1 MSDEQL
7 MESEFERNLCTELSE
22 REWLYENEG
31 KPTGWDIGLAMVPA
45 DVLHWLATQYPDEY
59 EKAVPADLVDE
70 HKTAAERKLL
80 QHITKE
86 LAKQTKMDA
95 TTGHPVGGL
104 LGVLRKGFT
113 YAQVGR
119 PAAKFGRMM
128 AFPPANP
135 NLVEVVEAADSVR
148 LRVLRQVRFDTA
160 TNETID
166 VVLTANGLPVV
177 TMELKTDN
185 TQTVNHAI
193 RQYKEDRRPGKNRA
207 LLAPGRALVHFAV
220 SNDLVYMTTKLD
232 GEDTVFLPFNQGS
245 EGHEGNPPSG
255 TGSSSNY
262 LWREILTRPT
272 FMRILKDFALFE
284 PSKSG
289 KKDGRL
295 VFPRFHQLRAVER
308 VVADI
313 EANGTGKRYLIWHSA
328 GSGKTKTIAWLSHRL
343 IRHMSSDSKS
353 TFDSVIVVT
362 DRNVLDENIR
372 HDMNL
377 VQSSKGLVVSIGEKT
392 GAKSPQLKKAL
403 VEGDHIITCTLQTF
417 PEVMKLIEDTTELR
431 GRRWAVVADE
441 AHSSQSGSAAK
452 KLKELLVDVDLDPD
466 DDDISADELL
476 LAKDSAIAASSNITF
491 VALTATPKPKTLRL
505 FGTERDGRWEAF
517 DTYTMAQ
524 AIEEGF
530 ILDVLTNY
538 STYDMFLRVKNTL
551 EGKTEI
557 RVDTGE
563 AVTNIVRFA
572 RLHPT
577 AIAQKVHV
585 VIEHFRRNVME
596 TLSGE
601 ARAMV
606 VTSSRIEALS
616 WSKKMNAY
624 LAEQGYTDMNTLV
637 AFSGSLTDDTGESV
651 TEVSLNNR
659 SDVARAFREEDE
671 SRVLIVA
678 NKFQTGFD
686 EPRLMAMYVDKKLTG
701 VATVQTLSRLNRTYP
716 GKTAPMV
723 VDFRNSPA
731 SIQKDFKLYYSDAH
745 VEGDVD
751 PNALYTLGERLDTA
765 GMYSHDE
772 MDAVAN
778 AFLSDSGGEAI
789 AATLAPIKNRW
800 NGQMR
805 QAVLSKD
812 KAKRNELEHFRA
824 DVISYRNAW
833 QFLSQIVDY
842 QDADLARRA
851 ILATLLARNLRTDG
865 EDYDDSYL
873 EGVQLSGVKL
883 VPSAIGEDHSLS
895 EGSSEGIKL
904 PTFDGEHEGGEAISQ
919 RGPLDEAIDKVN
931 EMFQAKGVDVSPE
944 SVSGF
949 ITTFW
954 GFLDANEEAVAMA
967 KNNTAAQL
975 KASEGFSG
983 AVGLAVLKTVSEAQ
997 EIQSYLTDP
1006 AFLEAI
1012 TDIAADALHTRY
1024 RRAQKPGTVVIDLAE
1039 DARTARKA
1047 LGALAFL
1054 EDGWL
1059 DGEAGQAI
1067 STQVIN
1073 RSVEVI
1079 DAMTNLGNVTK
1090 SVFPTEEGGVRFYW
1104 PDAVNQLS
1112 IEVETSGALYVHTAD
1127 VAAGSYQDAVVPGGA
1142 DLSDRLAAWL
1152 VENDA
1157 DDE

>member
-1 MSDEQL
+1 MSHAQL
-7 MESEFERNLCTELSE
+7 MELEFESNLCAELSE
-22 REWLYENEG
+22 RGWLYENDG
-31 KPTGWDIGLAMVPA
+31 KPSGWDVALALVPG

-59 EKAVPADLVDE
+59 EKAVPGDLVNGQ
-70 HKTAAERKLL
+70 KTAAERKLL

-86 LAKQTKMDA
+86 LAKTTRMDP

-119 PAAKFGRMM
+119 PAAKFGPMM

-135 NLVEVVEAADSVR
+135 NLTEVVEAAAAVR
-148 LRVLRQVRFDTA
+148 LRVLRQVRFDTT
-160 TNETID
+160 TNDSID
-166 VVLTANGLPVV
+166 VVLTANGIPVA
-177 TMELKTDN
+177 TLELKTDN

-220 SNDLVYMTTKLD
+220 SNDLVYMTTKLQ
-232 GEDTVFLPFNQGS
+232 GEDSVFLPFNQGND
-245 EGHEGNPPSG
+245 GHGGNPPSG

-262 LWREILTRPT
+262 LWRGILARPT

-284 PSKSG
+284 PSKAG
-289 KKDGRL
+289 KKDDGRL

-343 IRHMSSDSKS
+343 IRHMSADSKS

-362 DRNVLDENIR
+362 DRTVLDENIR
-372 HDMNL
+372 NDMNL
-377 VQSSKGLVVSIGEKT
+377 VQSSKGLVVTVGEKY

-417 PEVMKLIEDTTELR
+417 PEVMKLIEDTQELR

-441 AHSSQSGSAAK
+441 AHSSQSGSAARQ
-452 KLKELLVDVDLDPD
+452 LKALLADVELDPD
-466 DDDISADELL
+466 DEDISADDLL
-476 LAKDSAIAASSNITF
+476 QAKDSAIAASSNITF
-491 VALTATPKPKTLRL
+491 VALTATPKAKTLRL
-505 FGTERDGRWEAF
+505 FGTEIDGRWEAF

-551 EGKTEI
+551 ESEDETEI
-557 RVDTGE
+557 RVNTGE
-563 AVTNIVRFA
+563 AVTSIVRYA

-577 AIAQKVHV
+577 AIAQKVRV
-585 VIEHFRRNVME
+585 VIEHFRRNVMDM
-596 TLSGE
+596 LGGQ
-601 ARAMV
+601 AKAMV
-606 VTSSRIEALS
+606 VTSSRVEALS

-624 LAEQGYTDMNTLV
+624 LADQGYTDMHTLV
-637 AFSGSLTDDTGESV
+637 AFSGSLTDEDTGETV
-651 TEVSLNNR
+651 TEVSLNDR

-671 SRVLIVA
+671 NRVLIVA

-686 EPRLMAMYVDKKLTG
+686 EPRLLAMYVDKKLSG

-731 SIQKDFKLYYSDAH
+731 SIQEDFKLYYSDAH

-751 PNALYTLGERLDTA
+751 PNALYTIGDRLDTA
-765 GMYSHDE
+765 DLYSRDE
-772 MDAVAN
+772 MDAVAD
-778 AFLSDSGGEAI
+778 AFLADSGGEAI
-789 AATLAPIKNRW
+789 AKVLSPIKNRW
-800 NGQMR
+800 TGQLR
-805 QAVLSKD
+805 QAVLRKD
-812 KAKRNELEHFRA
+812 KARREELEHFRA
-824 DVISYRNAW
+824 DVLSYRNAW

-842 QDADLARRA
+842 QDPDLHRRA
-851 ILATLLARNLRTDG
+851 ILATLLARNLHVDG
-865 EDYDDSYL
+865 DEYDDSYL

-883 VPSAIGEDHSLS
+883 VPSAINEDRSLS
-895 EGSSEGIKL
+895 EGSSESIKL
-904 PTFDGEHEGGEAISQ
+904 PDFDGEHKSANAPK

-967 KNNTAAQL
+967 KNNTVAQL

-983 AVGLAVLKTVSEAQ
+983 AVGLAVLKTVSESQ
-997 EIQSYLTDP
+997 EIQSYMTDP
-1006 AFLEAI
+1006 AFLEQIAG
-1012 TDIAADALHTRY
+1012 IAADALH
-1024 RRAQKPGTVVIDLAE
+1024 AQHHG
-1039 DARTARKA
+1039 DAGSPA
-1047 LGALAFL
+1047 
-1054 EDGWL
+1054 
-1059 DGEAGQAI
+1059 DGE
-1067 STQVIN
+1067 STQ
-1073 RSVEVI
+1073 S
-1079 DAMTNLGNVTK
+1079 
-1090 SVFPTEEGGVRFYW
+1090 
-1104 PDAVNQLS
+1104 
-1112 IEVETSGALYVHTAD
+1112 
-1127 VAAGSYQDAVVPGGA
+1127 
-1142 DLSDRLAAWL
+1142 
-1152 VENDA
+1152 
-1157 DDE
+1157 